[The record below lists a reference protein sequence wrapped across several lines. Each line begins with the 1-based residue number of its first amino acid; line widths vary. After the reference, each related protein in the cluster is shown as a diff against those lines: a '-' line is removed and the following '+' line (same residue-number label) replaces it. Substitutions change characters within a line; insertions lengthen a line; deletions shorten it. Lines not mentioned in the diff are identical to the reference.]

1 MNLAGVDEEVETNI
15 IRNELLEK
23 RSKIKRP
30 SLFVVKGI
38 LECVNKGKGCKAR
51 FQEIARSTPELRNRA
66 KLTQYLKLLVN
77 DLWWLEKRD
86 EIQKTPWNPTKSSFI
101 ERRWKV
107 SWYRITDSGRLFLE
121 SFPKVD
127 SSGEERPEP

>member
-1 MNLAGVDEEVETNI
+1 MAEDFETDI
-15 IRNELLEK
+15 IEIEPQEK

-30 SLFVVKGI
+30 SLFVIRGI
-38 LECVNKGKGCKAR
+38 LEYVNKGKGCKAR

-66 KLTQYLKLLVN
+66 KLVQYLKLLVE
-77 DLWWLEKRD
+77 DLWWLEKKE

-121 SFPKVD
+121 SFPKVVD
-127 SSGEERPEP
+127 SSEEDRPEP